1 MDLVRQGKEYNEA
14 ANLTGFFNEDEE
26 IREEMI
32 YNRMA
37 EHLEKRGVEF
47 EKEALEAYIKG
58 RLDEAEARRL
68 EPLPDCARI

>member
-1 MDLVRQGKEYNEA
+1 
-14 ANLTGFFNEDEE
+14 
-26 IREEMI
+26 
-32 YNRMA
+32 MA

-47 EKEALEAYIKG
+47 EKESLEAYIKG